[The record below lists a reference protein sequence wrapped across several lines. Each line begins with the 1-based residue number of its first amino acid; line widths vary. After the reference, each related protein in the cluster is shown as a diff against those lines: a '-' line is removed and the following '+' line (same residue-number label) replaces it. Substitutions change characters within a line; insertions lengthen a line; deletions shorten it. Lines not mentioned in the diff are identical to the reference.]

1 MSLAFAAMMVFV
13 VTLCAY
19 IAGWMVGHDIAESE
33 REELLRLRGDIDLK
47 AFREFDGRF

>member
-1 MSLAFAAMMVFV
+1 MSLAFAALMIFI

-19 IAGWMVGHDIAESE
+19 VAGWMVGHDIAESE
-33 REELLRLRGDIDLK
+33 HEELQRLRGEIDLK